1 MIGLIPARLVSV
13 AALAMTLACATQAQP
28 HSVQAAE
35 HAASAASAS
44 DPDLQRG
51 RRLFQRY
58 CTVCHGLR
66 GEGGMGPSMKGI
78 AHRISA
84 DQISQQ
90 IREPRG
96 SMPRLYP
103 SPIDDRALADL
114 RAYLLQMP

>member
-1 MIGLIPARLVSV
+1 MIGTPPARLASG
-13 AALAMTLACATQAQP
+13 AALAMALVCAAQAQT
-28 HSVQAAE
+28 HSVQTAEPAAP
-35 HAASAASAS
+35 AASAS

-66 GEGGMGPSMKGI
+66 GEGGLGPPLQGI
-78 AHRISA
+78 AQRMSA

-114 RAYLLQMP
+114 RAYLLQLP